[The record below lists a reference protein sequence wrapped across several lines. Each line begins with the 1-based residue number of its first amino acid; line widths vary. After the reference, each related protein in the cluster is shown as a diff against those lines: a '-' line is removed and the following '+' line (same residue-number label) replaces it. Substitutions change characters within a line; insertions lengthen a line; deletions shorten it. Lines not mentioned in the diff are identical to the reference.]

1 MDPVDEFRDL
11 CVSEPSAPSAPSAPQ
26 APSAPSALFRDE
38 DIRREVR
45 AARPRFVVV
54 YGRAGSGRSH
64 VADVARR
71 AMDGRYVEVDETY
84 AHSVNVTLTR
94 RALDKHIAA
103 APPSLRRVYVLLAR
117 YERCTNG
124 SNTVLPLC
132 TVDYID
138 ECVLRERYG
147 VGIQRFLRNYGGS
160 VVQMHNHRAFGIEP
174 AMHRFAPALLEPRSS
189 LLVERMFRA
198 QRGDPEAFSFAD
210 ALVSRYE
217 RDEEELPE
225 LVVEV
230 LAAVLRKRQPERVR
244 GAHRDEGT
252 MTMTVVESSAVD
264 GSAVGP
270 ISTKSPGARG
280 SSSRGAKSAK
290 GTESAQREGDD
301 ELADL
306 GAGDVARD
314 EHRDVVVKPVR
325 ARNKSDAPVRRV
337 AKKKVDRADEH

>member
-11 CVSEPSAPSAPSAPQ
+11 CVSEPSASQ
-26 APSAPSALFRDE
+26 APSASAHSALFRDE

-94 RALDKHIAA
+94 RALDKHIAT
-103 APPSLRRVYVLLAR
+103 APPSLRRVYVLLAK
-117 YERCTNG
+117 YERCANGTG

-138 ECVLRERYG
+138 ECVMRERYG

-252 MTMTVVESSAVD
+252 MTMTVVDVDAGVD
-264 GSAVGP
+264 GS
-270 ISTKSPGARG
+270 ISPGARV
-280 SSSRGAKSAK
+280 SSSRGA
-290 GTESAQREGDD
+290 ESAQREGDD

>member
-1 MDPVDEFRDL
+1 M
-11 CVSEPSAPSAPSAPQ
+11 
-26 APSAPSALFRDE
+26 
-38 DIRREVR
+38 
-45 AARPRFVVV
+45 
-54 YGRAGSGRSH
+54 
-64 VADVARR
+64 
-71 AMDGRYVEVDETY
+71 
-84 AHSVNVTLTR
+84 
-94 RALDKHIAA
+94 
-103 APPSLRRVYVLLAR
+103 
-117 YERCTNG
+117 
-124 SNTVLPLC
+124 
-132 TVDYID
+132 
-138 ECVLRERYG
+138 RERYG

-174 AMHRFAPALLEPRSS
+174 AMSRFAPALLEPRSS

-230 LAAVLRKRQPERVR
+230 LATVLRKRQPERVR

-264 GSAVGP
+264 AGAVGP
-270 ISTKSPGARG
+270 ISTTAISTKSPGARG
-280 SSSRGAKSAK
+280 SSSRGAKSAQSS
-290 GTESAQREGDD
+290 ESAQREGDD

-314 EHRDVVVKPVR
+314 EHRDVVVQPVR
-325 ARNKSDAPVRRV
+325 ARNKSDAPVRRA
-337 AKKKVDRADEH
+337 AKKKVDRSDEH

>member
-11 CVSEPSAPSAPSAPQ
+11 CFEQAEAPNDA
-26 APSAPSALFRDE
+26 ALFRDA
-38 DIRREVR
+38 DVQREVR
-45 AARPRFVVV
+45 AARPKVVVV

-103 APPSLRRVYVLLAR
+103 ASTRRVYVLLAKYDR
-117 YERCTNG
+117 ARPD
-124 SNTVLPLC
+124 VLTLH

-138 ECVLRERYG
+138 ECAMRARYG

-160 VVQMHNHRAFGIEP
+160 IVQMHNHRAFGIEP
-174 AMHRFAPALLEPRSS
+174 ATHRFAPAMLEPRTS
-189 LLVERMFRA
+189 LLVERMFRG

-210 ALVSRYE
+210 TLVARYE

-244 GAHRDEGT
+244 GAAGAVVRAVAGKESERHDEP
-252 MTMTVVESSAVD
+252 VDVES
-264 GSAVGP
+264 
-270 ISTKSPGARG
+270 
-280 SSSRGAKSAK
+280 
-290 GTESAQREGDD
+290 
-301 ELADL
+301 
-306 GAGDVARD
+306 GDVAS
-314 EHRDVVVKPVR
+314 EEQRDVVRKPER
-325 ARNKSDAPVRRV
+325 ARDNGHAPVRGGT
-337 AKKKVDRADEH
+337 KKKVDRGD